1 MPLTHAMN
9 RDLAAMSQ
17 SVSSQSRSTLQAE
30 PSDAML
36 PKLASADLR
45 FDLNQPITADKMA
58 QNATDLMN
66 LLFAEVDQT
75 LEGEDVGSIEPSAE
89 ATESL
94 GADEISGLEATMAA
108 LLSSQLVSFA
118 PKVSPRDLMPTFEPE
133 AEESEPSLEVA
144 LEPPTTPQTAS
155 RSNGGSLWFVT
166 LCGSLLLSL
175 GILSFL
181 YRAQVSGLWLTL
193 LETYRPAPATVANSA
208 AKGDSSATTA
218 NTTANQPPEQ
228 ADFLVYLKRSLER
241 LSRHAE
247 LPPSPVASPSV
258 IVSPATSPGERVYVP
273 IYPTV
278 ISPAPAPAQGSTA
291 QPAQRSAP
299 GSSQTR
305 SQTTSPGS
313 QSAKPLPSV
322 SPANPLPSVAAVPN
336 IETATNHTLIGVL
349 ELGER
354 SAALFDVNG
363 TPKRIEVGDQIGSS
377 GWTLVSISN
386 QEAIVR
392 RNGEVRSIYVGQK
405 F

>member
-17 SVSSQSRSTLQAE
+17 SVSSQSRSTLQAK
-30 PSDAML
+30 PSDAAR
-36 PKLASADLR
+36 PNLASADLR

-75 LEGEDVGSIEPSAE
+75 LEGGDVESIEPRPSAE

-108 LLSSQLVSFA
+108 LLSSQLASFA
-118 PKVSPRDLMPTFEPE
+118 PKVSPRDLMPTFEPD
-133 AEESEPSLEVA
+133 AEESEPSLEAA
-144 LEPPTTPQTAS
+144 LEPPTTPQPAS
-155 RSNGGSLWFVT
+155 QSGGGALWFIT

-193 LETYRPAPATVANSA
+193 LETYRPAPATVANSGT
-208 AKGDSSATTA
+208 KGDSSATTA
-218 NTTANQPPEQ
+218 NQPPEH
-228 ADFLVYLKRSLER
+228 ADFLDYLKRSLER

-258 IVSPATSPGERVYVP
+258 LVSPAASPIERVYVP
-273 IYPTV
+273 IYPTA
-278 ISPAPAPAQGSTA
+278 ISPAPAPAQRSMV

-336 IETATNHTLIGVL
+336 IETADRKSV
-349 ELGER
+349 
-354 SAALFDVNG
+354 V
-363 TPKRIEVGDQIGSS
+363 
-377 GWTLVSISN
+377 
-386 QEAIVR
+386 
-392 RNGEVRSIYVGQK
+392 
-405 F
+405 